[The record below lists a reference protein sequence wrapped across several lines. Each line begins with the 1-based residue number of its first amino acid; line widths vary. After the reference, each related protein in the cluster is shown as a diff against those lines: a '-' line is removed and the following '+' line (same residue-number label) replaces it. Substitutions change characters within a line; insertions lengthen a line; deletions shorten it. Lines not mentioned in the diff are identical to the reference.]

1 MSTAQ
6 AYYEIFK
13 SLPKKTR
20 KEVQKLINEEK
31 KYSVL
36 ADIEEGLKELKL
48 IREGKKK
55 PILIEDFLRDLKNE
69 G

>member
-6 AYYEIFK
+6 AYYEIYK
-13 SLPKKTR
+13 ALPKKIQ
-20 KEVQKLINEEK
+20 KEVQNLIHREK
-31 KYSVL
+31 KQSVL

-48 IREGKKK
+48 IRDGKKK
-55 PILIEDFLRDLKNE
+55 PVFIEDFLRDLKNE